1 MTGVG
6 RNRHNE
12 GGVVGYYL
20 MQLVAPVSLTDH
32 VLKPNGG
39 GVRVEDMLPF
49 TRARPLECYITGSR
63 DIGSTELCYPFERK
77 TPLLLRMGM
86 KASPPMAAWDTGSL
100 ALDTVLH
107 LVLFSLE

>member
-1 MTGVG
+1 VTGVG

-12 GGVVGYYL
+12 GVVVGYYS

-49 TRARPLECYITGSR
+49 TRARPLECYI
-63 DIGSTELCYPFERK
+63 IGFTSPILKEINSSAKPHE
-77 TPLLLRMGM
+77 PAP
-86 KASPPMAAWDTGSL
+86 KASATPI
-100 ALDTVLH
+100 TVKRFHPLNGRISPI
-107 LVLFSLE
+107 FKKIIG

>member
-12 GGVVGYYL
+12 GVVVGYYL

-63 DIGSTELCYPFERK
+63 DIGSTELGYLDNEHILFMLDLEK
-77 TPLLLRMGM
+77 
-86 KASPPMAAWDTGSL
+86 SVFPPIAIYRETLKEVREGIDRA
-100 ALDTVLH
+100 
-107 LVLFSLE
+107 